1 MQKWIVSE
9 LPSLH
14 TISAQFPIISV
25 HKNYLHRPK
34 DNRHRLVP
42 HKDKLASLGQLL
54 CNKQAHH
61 AATCDMLHEDLRSH
75 IKCETL
81 FKVNYEYRLH
91 LHNTFPSTLFKV
103 PESMVLSFVDRSVL
117 PDKFWNTTSF
127 SQVKQIHT
135 YFKTKML
142 VVTSLCFW
150 YMCTKLYPKSIL
162 KICCK
167 GSIH

>member
-25 HKNYLHRPK
+25 HKNSLHRPK

-42 HKDKLASLGQLL
+42 HKDKPLVSFCAI
-54 CNKQAHH
+54 NKHTMQQR
-61 AATCDMLHEDLRSH
+61 DMLHEDLRSH

-127 SQVKQIHT
+127 SQVKQVHVF
-135 YFKTKML
+135 FKTKML
-142 VVTSLCFW
+142 VVISLCFW
-150 YMCTKLYPKSIL
+150 YMCTSLYQKSIL
-162 KICCK
+162 KIFCK